1 MIKPCIFYTYT
12 PGICLNLRLDF
23 STYILPKLFL
33 SRIIFLFIVFS
44 LFIIII
50 FIIPKRMVI
59 YLKVILKSEYI
70 LFILLQIII
79 DVFSRKYLTLP
90 CYPYLSFFLK
100 RWNNHSYAF
109 GFHFIYNPLHH
120 NIAGKVPQILIPLL
134 PFIHMSKEA
143 VKHRVKIGSVDKERV
158 FHILLSSHHRQKIQ
172 LTTVCCQEIHSH
184 IRYYLK
190 SVKS

>member
-1 MIKPCIFYTYT
+1 M
-12 PGICLNLRLDF
+12 DF

-33 SRIIFLFIVFS
+33 SRIIFLFIDFS

-59 YLKVILKSEYI
+59 HLKIILKSKYI
-70 LFILLQIII
+70 LFILLQIVI

-134 PFIHMSKEA
+134 SPIHMSKEA
-143 VKHRVKIGSVDKERV
+143 VKYAVKIGSIDNERV